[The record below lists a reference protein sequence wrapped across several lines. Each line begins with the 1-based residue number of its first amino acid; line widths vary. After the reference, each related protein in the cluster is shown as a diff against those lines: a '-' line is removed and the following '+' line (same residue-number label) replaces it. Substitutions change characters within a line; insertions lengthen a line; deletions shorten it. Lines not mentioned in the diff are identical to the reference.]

1 MNKPIL
7 LVATLAALAA
17 SAALAQAPQAPPQ
30 QQRSASPN
38 DGLDPN
44 EIICRSESEVGSRLR
59 RHRTCVTRA
68 QWAEQMRQSRQYVEK
83 AQTNRIWCQEGVV
96 C

>member
-1 MNKPIL
+1 MTKPIL
-7 LVATLAALAA
+7 LVTTLAALAA
-17 SAALAQAPQAPPQ
+17 PPPLAQATQAPPQ
-30 QQRSASPN
+30 RSASTN
-38 DGLDPN
+38 DRLDPN

-68 QWAEQMRQSRQYVEK
+68 QWAEQMRQTRQNVEK
-83 AQTNRIWCQEGVV
+83 AQTNRMWCKDSKP